1 MGRRQKLIFSTFINF
16 KPAERFQ
23 NGSDVNDGQESYD
36 YVGADLFEGST
47 ENYSSQVCSLVCVV
61 ALLSVA
67 VENYSK
73 IQVGNCCHLLMQVSC
88 LLKPADSR

>member
-1 MGRRQKLIFSTFINF
+1 MLELICL
-16 KPAERFQ
+16 K
-23 NGSDVNDGQESYD
+23 V
-36 YVGADLFEGST
+36 VT